1 LHPRFPRYFVCRA
14 QKLSHHAFTGDGK
27 IEGNPFCGVTE
38 MTEWL
43 TQLWR
48 WQAKLKAIAQTGL
61 AFTQNPYERERYEEL
76 LKLAAEMAQALS
88 DPSGDETQREQ
99 LVQAWRSEVQS
110 GSAGY
115 VTPKVV
121 VNAAIFD
128 DDDRLLLIQR
138 ADRGTWF
145 LPGGWADVGYT
156 PTEIAVKE
164 VREETGLTVEP
175 MRLIAVLDSFRHRFS
190 ISLAFYCLVYECRM
204 LGGELRPLPHE
215 CRDAKFFAEQALP
228 QPLHGDGRWASLMF
242 ALHRGDLPA
251 PYSD

>member
-1 LHPRFPRYFVCRA
+1 MR
-14 QKLSHHAFTGDGK
+14 
-27 IEGNPFCGVTE
+27 N
-38 MTEWL
+38 WL
-43 TQLWR
+43 TKLGC

-61 AFTQNPYERERYEEL
+61 AFTESPYERERYEEL
-76 LKLAAEMAQALS
+76 LKLAAEMVQAF
-88 DPSGDETQREQ
+88 DETPTDEAQ
-99 LVQAWRSEVQS
+99 LAQVLQEWRSEIRT
-110 GSAGY
+110 GAAGY

-128 DDDRLLLIQR
+128 DADRLLLVQR

-164 VREETGLTVEP
+164 VHEETGLTIEP
-175 MRLIAVLDSFRHRFS
+175 LRLIAVLDGFRHRFS
-190 ISLAFYCLVYECRM
+190 VGIAFYCLVYECRV
-204 LGGELRPLPHE
+204 LGGKLRPLPHE
-215 CRDAKFFAEQALP
+215 CRDAKFFGEHELP

-242 ALHRGDLPA
+242 AMHRGELPV